1 MQTAKTLFVL
11 GLLLLNVTTESRK
24 KEKAEKEKKS
34 AREKKF
40 LQLTE
45 KYLNCDVH
53 NAHIC
58 YAFTIANP
66 RIAFAAYTCD

>member
-11 GLLLLNVTTESRK
+11 GLLPLNVTRK
-24 KEKAEKEKKS
+24 KERAEKEKKS
-34 AREKKF
+34 AREKKI

-66 RIAFAAYTCD
+66 GIPFCSLHMRLI